1 MNRRQYERA
10 IRDMVWLPVFD
21 RRLRPIG
28 YETSMQAGSDPTCA
42 AAQHGRPAELA
53 AQFLFRLRLH
63 ALTRPH
69 ADVGRQ
75 LQLYLNLSKAV
86 LGEPEVVGLL
96 FEAALDLRA
105 CGYRLNVVATAAP
118 YAAHGGAQRYINA
131 LIRLQQ
137 ADIAVVLADPDLSGV
152 PPELELGLCRAVK
165 LSMAHLEVGAGF
177 RSAFLLSRYETL
189 RSLLYAIVE
198 RHRAELWAS
207 NVATA
212 WQQRVVSGLPFAL
225 GQGAYWAGSGTE
237 AYQAAG

>member
-69 ADVGRQ
+69 ADGGAQ

-86 LGEPEVVGLL
+86 LG
-96 FEAALDLRA
+96 
-105 CGYRLNVVATAAP
+105 
-118 YAAHGGAQRYINA
+118 
-131 LIRLQQ
+131 
-137 ADIAVVLADPDLSGV
+137 
-152 PPELELGLCRAVK
+152 
-165 LSMAHLEVGAGF
+165 
-177 RSAFLLSRYETL
+177 
-189 RSLLYAIVE
+189 
-198 RHRAELWAS
+198 
-207 NVATA
+207 
-212 WQQRVVSGLPFAL
+212 
-225 GQGAYWAGSGTE
+225 
-237 AYQAAG
+237 